1 MWTQASGEWLM
12 LWNDDAIMETKDWD
26 LEIGK
31 YDDECSLLKFNPN
44 NPNTTHYAHYFRYRR
59 LVQTNW
65 KL

>member
-31 YDDECSLLKFNPN
+31 YDDECLLKFNFKPHDILRIIQI
-44 NPNTTHYAHYFRYRR
+44 PR